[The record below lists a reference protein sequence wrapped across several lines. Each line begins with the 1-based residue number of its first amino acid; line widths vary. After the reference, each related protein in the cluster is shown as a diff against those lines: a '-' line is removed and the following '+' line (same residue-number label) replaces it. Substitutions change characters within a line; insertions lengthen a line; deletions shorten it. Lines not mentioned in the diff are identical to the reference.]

1 MCGIVGVFG
10 ESSNLNLGK
19 SISLMTQTLTHR
31 GPDDSGTW
39 VKDDRKLGFGH
50 RRLSILDLSKSGH
63 QPMQSKC
70 GRFLMVFNGE
80 IYNHLKLRKEIGE
93 KKSNVDFSPKL
104 WSGGSDTETLL
115 ACFSVFGIQK
125 SLKKATGMFALA
137 VWDKKEQRLYLA
149 RDRMGE
155 KPLYFGWSNGNF
167 LFGSELKALRAY
179 EGFKNEIDRDAL
191 CLYTRFNY
199 IPTPRSIY
207 KNIFK
212 LKPGYILSLKLSDTH
227 NCPSVDFDKPFSLNS
242 LKLEPYW
249 SLEEAI
255 ESGKKNVF
263 SDEIEAETAI
273 ESALIEAIKLQSIAD
288 VPLGA
293 FLSGG
298 IDSSLIVSLMQS
310 ISMNKVHTFS
320 IGFND
325 PSYNEAIYAKEV
337 AKHLSTDHTELYL
350 NSEDALSVVP
360 ELPTLYDEPFG
371 DSSQIP
377 TYLVSKMAREH
388 VTVALSGDAGDEL
401 FGGYN
406 RHLRAPQVWK
416 LISSLPTPVKKLFF
430 KSIHKVSPIFLNNF
444 GNRLPG
450 TFKTIFLGDKLY
462 RFAERLDQ
470 VKSQEDLYFSLVSE
484 WTNPEKVVLNSQEPK
499 TLVSNKNAWPS
510 MESFQEEMMF
520 LDAKTYLPDDILV
533 KVDRASMG
541 NSLETRAP
549 YLDHRIV
556 ELSTRIPLSY
566 KISNGIGKRILRNIL
581 YKYVPRKLIER
592 PKQGFGIPLGLW
604 LRGPLREW
612 AEELLTEPKIR
623 DGGFFAPELIRER
636 WREHLSQERNWEH
649 SLWSILMFQSWLE
662 SQ

>member
-1 MCGIVGVFG
+1 M
-10 ESSNLNLGK
+10 
-19 SISLMTQTLTHR
+19 
-31 GPDDSGTW
+31 
-39 VKDDRKLGFGH
+39 
-50 RRLSILDLSKSGH
+50 
-63 QPMQSKC
+63 
-70 GRFLMVFNGE
+70 
-80 IYNHLKLRKEIGE
+80 
-93 KKSNVDFSPKL
+93 
-104 WSGGSDTETLL
+104 
-115 ACFSVFGIQK
+115 
-125 SLKKATGMFALA
+125 
-137 VWDKKEQRLYLA
+137 
-149 RDRMGE
+149 
-155 KPLYFGWSNGNF
+155 
-167 LFGSELKALRAY
+167 
-179 EGFKNEIDRDAL
+179 
-191 CLYTRFNY
+191 
-199 IPTPRSIY
+199 
-207 KNIFK
+207 
-212 LKPGYILSLKLSDTH
+212 
-227 NCPSVDFDKPFSLNS
+227 
-242 LKLEPYW
+242 
-249 SLEEAI
+249 
-255 ESGKKNVF
+255 
-263 SDEIEAETAI
+263 
-273 ESALIEAIKLQSIAD
+273 
-288 VPLGA
+288 
-293 FLSGG
+293 
-298 IDSSLIVSLMQS
+298 
-310 ISMNKVHTFS
+310 
-320 IGFND
+320 
-325 PSYNEAIYAKEV
+325 
-337 AKHLSTDHTELYL
+337 
-350 NSEDALSVVP
+350 
-360 ELPTLYDEPFG
+360 YDEPFG

-430 KSIHKVSPIFLNNF
+430 KSIHKVSPIFLNNV

-556 ELSTRIPLSY
+556 ELTTRIPLSY